1 MNFQNFRLEYVEAET
16 DWKVFGDMTDD
27 QNNILGTFGPDG
39 TLVSPWWYRQ
49 DDGFQYG
56 LASQFAVE
64 IARIKVPAGSI
75 NLQQFRIDKANNDW
89 IIFGNIEDDAANI
102 LDTFGENGTSI
113 TQFWLSQPQEWQ
125 LGYVNRFAIAMAV
138 EIVDGTAE

>member
-1 MNFQNFRLEYVEAET
+1 MNLQNFRLEYIEDET

-27 QNNILGTFGPDG
+27 QNNILGSFGPDG
-39 TLVSPWWYRQ
+39 ILVSPWWYRQ

-56 LASQFAVE
+56 LASQFAID
-64 IARIKVPAGSI
+64 IARMKVPTGSI
-75 NLQQFRIDKANNDW
+75 NLQQFRIEKANNDW
-89 IIFGNIEDDAANI
+89 LIFGNIEDDAGNI

-125 LGYVNRFAIAMAV
+125 FGYVNRFALAMAQ
-138 EIVDGTAE
+138 EIINGTAE

>member
-56 LASQFAVE
+56 LASQFAIG
-64 IARIKVPAGSI
+64 IARIKVSEGSI
-75 NLQQFRIDKANNDW
+75 NLQQFRIDKVNNDW
-89 IIFGNIEDDAANI
+89 LIFGNIEDDAGNI
-102 LDTFGENGTSI
+102 LDTFGESGTSI

-125 LGYVNRFAIAMAV
+125 IGYVQRFAIAMAQ
-138 EIVDGTAE
+138 EILAGTAE

>member
-1 MNFQNFRLEYVEAET
+1 MNLQNFRLEYIEAET
-16 DWKVFGDMTDD
+16 DWKVFGDITDD
-27 QNNILGTFGPDG
+27 ENNVLASFGTDG

-56 LASQFAVE
+56 LASQFAIE
-64 IARIKVPAGSI
+64 IARIKVPDGSI
-75 NLQQFRIDKANNDW
+75 NLQEFRIEKVNNDW

-125 LGYVNRFAIAMAV
+125 LGYVHRFAISMAH
-138 EIVDGTAE
+138 EILAGTAE

>member
-1 MNFQNFRLEYVEAET
+1 MNLQNFRLEYIEAET

-27 QNNILGTFGPDG
+27 QNNILGTFGSDG
-39 TLVSPWWYRQ
+39 ILVSPWWYRQ

-56 LASQFAVE
+56 LASQFAID
-64 IARIKVPAGSI
+64 IARMKVPTGSI
-75 NLQQFRIDKANNDW
+75 NLQQFRIEKANNDW
-89 IIFGNIEDDAANI
+89 LIFGNIEDDAGNI

-125 LGYVNRFAIAMAV
+125 LGYVNRFAIAMAQ
-138 EIVDGTAE
+138 EIVNGTAE